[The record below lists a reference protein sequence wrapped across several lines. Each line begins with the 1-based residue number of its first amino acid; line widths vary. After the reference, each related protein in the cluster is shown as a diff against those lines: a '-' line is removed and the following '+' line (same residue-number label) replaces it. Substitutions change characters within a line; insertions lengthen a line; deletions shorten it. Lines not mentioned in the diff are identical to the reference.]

1 MAKNYTI
8 TNRDYQNTGGYCMV
22 SIFTV
27 HDRAAQATRY
37 VVCSD
42 DALTWQSFDIIAN
55 DLPDGLDYNDAIIE
69 THIYDTLT
77 CEPCW
82 DNPVA
87 TMDDEKFALFKYCE
101 FEHYKNNYD
110 NFGII
115 TELTVDRL
123 PAELYS
129 TLDEE
134 VITWHKEHGA
144 TVTTNGYQVWP
155 SEGYGPPPAN
165 GMGDLRHYERT
176 ISDFKEWFDRTISE
190 AQLDDT
196 LEKYY
201 EKNITIVWNGRAL
214 ELTFAADEVDAIS
227 GALQEII
234 DRLN

>member
-8 TNRDYQNTGGYCMV
+8 TNREYQNTGGYCMV

-42 DALTWQSFDIIAN
+42 DALTWQSFDIITN
-55 DLPDGLDYNDAIIE
+55 DLPDGLDYNDVIIE

-82 DNPVA
+82 DNPVY
-87 TMDDEKFALFKYCE
+87 TMDDEKFTLFKYCE
-101 FEHYKNNYD
+101 FEHYKNDYD

-155 SEGYGPPPAN
+155 SKDYTPN
-165 GMGDLRHYERT
+165 
-176 ISDFKEWFDRTISE
+176 
-190 AQLDDT
+190 
-196 LEKYY
+196 
-201 EKNITIVWNGRAL
+201 KNHSITIEGRQFYTAQV
-214 ELTFAADEVDAIS
+214 VDAYENKTYDQTIIFEEPS
-227 GALQEII
+227 ILGAPRVVDYYYGEP
-234 DRLN
+234 DRRTTSYYIYQWLDKGN

>member
-42 DALTWQSFDIIAN
+42 DALTWQSLDIITN

-82 DNPVA
+82 DNPVY
-87 TMDDEKFALFKYCE
+87 TMDDEKFTLFKYCE
-101 FEHYKNNYD
+101 FEHYKNDYD

-123 PAELYS
+123 PAELRS
-129 TLDEE
+129 ALDEE

-155 SEGYGPPPAN
+155 SKDYEPPAVDEYLN
-165 GMGDLRHYERT
+165 DIE
-176 ISDFKEWFDRTISE
+176 SFSKWFDGVVND
-190 AQLDDT
+190 ALADDSIGKLYDKPIT
-196 LEKYY
+196 LAF
-201 EKNITIVWNGRAL
+201 NGRAL
-214 ELTFAADEVDAIS
+214 QLSFGATEYNAIS
-227 GALQEII
+227 DALKQII
-234 DRLN
+234 DEQ

>member
-1 MAKNYTI
+1 MAKNYTV

-55 DLPDGLDYNDAIIE
+55 DPPDGLDYNDAIIE

-155 SEGYGPPPAN
+155 SEGYEPPAVDEYLN
-165 GMGDLRHYERT
+165 D
-176 ISDFKEWFDRTISE
+176 IKSFSKWFDGAVNDAFANDAIERLYGKPI
-190 AQLDDT
+190 T
-196 LEKYY
+196 L
-201 EKNITIVWNGRAL
+201 VFNGRAL
-214 ELTFAADEVDAIS
+214 QLSFGATEYNAIS
-227 GALQEII
+227 DALKQII
-234 DRLN
+234 DEQ

>member
-8 TNRDYQNTGGYCMV
+8 TNREYQNTGGYCMV

-42 DALTWQSFDIIAN
+42 DALTWQSFDIITN
-55 DLPDGLDYNDAIIE
+55 DLPDGLDYNDVIIE
-69 THIYDTLT
+69 AHTYDTLT
-77 CEPCW
+77 GEPCW
-82 DNPVA
+82 DNPVY
-87 TMDDEKFALFKYCE
+87 TMDDEKFGLFKYCE

-129 TLDEE
+129 TLYEE

-155 SEGYGPPPAN
+155 SEGYEPPAVDEYLN
-165 GMGDLRHYERT
+165 D
-176 ISDFKEWFDRTISE
+176 IKSFSKWFDDVVND
-190 AQLDDT
+190 AFADDAIERLYGKPIT
-196 LEKYY
+196 L
-201 EKNITIVWNGRAL
+201 VFNGRAL
-214 ELTFAADEVDAIS
+214 QLSFGATEYNAIS
-227 GALQEII
+227 DALKQII
-234 DRLN
+234 DEQ